1 MRLGLVIALCAAAG
15 RAQDERGVSGRR
27 HRIPRR
33 MHADARSYDRDD
45 ATTDAVADASAVV
58 VHGEG
63 VTAS

>member
-1 MRLGLVIALCAAAG
+1 M
-15 RAQDERGVSGRR
+15 DERGVPGRR
-27 HRIPRR
+27 HARR
-33 MHADARSYDRDD
+33 MHADARSYGRED

>member
-1 MRLGLVIALCAAAG
+1 M
-15 RAQDERGVSGRR
+15 DERGVSGRR
-27 HRIPRR
+27 HRLPRR
-33 MHADARSYDRDD
+33 MHADARSYGRED

>member
-1 MRLGLVIALCAAAG
+1 MDG
-15 RAQDERGVSGRR
+15 RGVPTRR
-27 HRIPRR
+27 REFPRR

-45 ATTDAVADASAVV
+45 ATTDAVADAVV